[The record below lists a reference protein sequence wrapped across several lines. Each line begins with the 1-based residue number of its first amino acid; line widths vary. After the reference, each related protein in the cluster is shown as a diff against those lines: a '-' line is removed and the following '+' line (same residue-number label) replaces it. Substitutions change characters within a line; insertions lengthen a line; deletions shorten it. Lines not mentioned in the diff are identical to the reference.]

1 MALGPGNVARPPD
14 HCSVD
19 ALIYV
24 YGGGGAGLTCTSGTV
39 LKARAARMRDNALPI
54 RRTSTRV
61 GREMGRDSKVETR
74 ARQSEK
80 GPTGLKGRRESIEG
94 SATKSLNLMLN
105 SMALGPTVRSSPTAS
120 ARAWDTN
127 RRGVCAYLALG
138 PTRGPWPVRLC
149 PSGERSGNAATRRA
163 HPA

>member
-61 GREMGRDSKVETR
+61 GREMGRDQAAPCKRALTNKRALTR
-74 ARQSEK
+74 AIKR
-80 GPTGLKGRRESIEG
+80 
-94 SATKSLNLMLN
+94 N
-105 SMALGPTVRSSPTAS
+105 V
-120 ARAWDTN
+120 
-127 RRGVCAYLALG
+127 
-138 PTRGPWPVRLC
+138 
-149 PSGERSGNAATRRA
+149 
-163 HPA
+163 